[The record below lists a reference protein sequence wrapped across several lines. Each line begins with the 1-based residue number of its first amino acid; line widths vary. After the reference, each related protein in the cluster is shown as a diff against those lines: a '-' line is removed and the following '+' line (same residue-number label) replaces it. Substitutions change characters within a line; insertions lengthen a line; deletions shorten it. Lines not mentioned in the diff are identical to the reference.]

1 MEEHMEDGA
10 ERFWSIAKEPSS
22 FPESR
27 RSSTRRARL
36 EDNCEEKVAGF
47 PCIIKR
53 KRVRRT
59 RIGLEALASVAEL
72 YSKMATE
79 SVKATTTT
87 TAPSIQKQPIVKEGV
102 DCRGTPIDLV
112 PPSVE
117 RPNHKFHIKLEPF
130 NADLIDFRG
139 LAMLPKRYVSLLEK
153 ACICHP
159 DLAICSKKSLRW
171 REFAY
176 KTLGELLFFLTSTK
190 RREMTRKAYEQLEVL
205 WEDAKCL
212 GFDLSWLA
220 PIMES
225 ALDSSSIVESICF
238 LEAELVIL
246 KERQNTLRCQ
256 LTTLTMQ
263 LCETE
268 KEASCLRKL
277 IKNAKTTE
285 NEYLYTDL

>member
-1 MEEHMEDGA
+1 
-10 ERFWSIAKEPSS
+10 
-22 FPESR
+22 
-27 RSSTRRARL
+27 
-36 EDNCEEKVAGF
+36 
-47 PCIIKR
+47 
-53 KRVRRT
+53 
-59 RIGLEALASVAEL
+59 
-72 YSKMATE
+72 MAPE

-87 TAPSIQKQPIVKEGV
+87 TTTVPSIQKQPIVKEGV
-102 DCRGTPIDLV
+102 DCRGTPSDLV
-112 PPSVE
+112 LPSVE
-117 RPNHKFHIKLEPF
+117 RPNPKVHIKLEPSK
-130 NADLIDFRG
+130 ADLIDFRG
-139 LAMLPKRYVSLLEK
+139 LAMLPRRYVSLLEK

-190 RREMTRKAYEQLEVL
+190 RIEMTRKAYEQLEVL

-220 PIMES
+220 PIVQS
-225 ALDSSSIVESICF
+225 ALASNSIVESVCF
-238 LEAELVIL
+238 LEAEMVIL
-246 KERQNTLRCQ
+246 KERRNTLHRQ

-277 IKNAKTTE
+277 IKNAKTTQ